1 MCLEGRI
8 YFELFRAR
16 WLDSRL
22 DVNILSRSL
31 GKKRERAAH
40 SNQKNNEGES
50 SRVLFAVQH
59 RSH

>member
-1 MCLEGRI
+1 MGLEGRI
-8 YFELFRAR
+8 YFKLFRAR
-16 WLDSRL
+16 WLDSWL

-31 GKKRERAAH
+31 GEKRERAAH
-40 SNQKNNEGES
+40 NKQKDNEGES

>member
-1 MCLEGRI
+1 MRLEGGI
-8 YFELFRAR
+8 YVERLRAR

-31 GKKRERAAH
+31 GKKRERATH
-40 SNQKNNEGES
+40 GKQKNNEGES
-50 SRVLFAVQH
+50 SRVPSAVQH